1 MKKHRE
7 RPLIERTPE
16 EIRQHLAEY
25 FGTEPEKVRVEIRPL
40 GEGRSVG
47 WFLDRPGE
55 RECFERWLAARQAE
69 GKYLDKEVSA

>member
-1 MKKHRE
+1 MRRRKD

-25 FGTEPEKVRVEIRPL
+25 FGTEPENVRVEIRPL

-47 WFLDRPGE
+47 WIRAIWQTG
-55 RECFERWLAARQAE
+55 RKE
-69 GKYLDKEVSA
+69 GRT